1 MTTTEDNGIH
11 TTPSADRPASH
22 GTLVYPP
29 GRSTQDFIGSQAF
42 GTFQDQQGDE
52 NIGLGL
58 AAPVQFQPKNGNVY
72 TRFPLTARQAQDQ
85 DTTLYAV
92 NSRKFQE
99 AWRTLNETEG
109 VPDYMK
115 TPQAEEMLK
124 HVVTVNP
131 ASIVLGMTA
140 QQLANHGYLKMLNP
154 NFQLP
159 PNHPYSGRRNRQTIG
174 MPNQFAG
181 LTASP
186 YAVGTTALQPTLNT
200 PRQISMGDQNTSD
213 RVKVERGAQG
223 NHTTRRRRSQAELTR
238 DDAAGFISDADL
250 AQHLSQSGEGSG
262 HNDQAVDEAPPVR
275 QSSVR
280 SKHKIAQMIGEE
292 ESSEDEDADL
302 DEDYGMNLCK

>member
-1 MTTTEDNGIH
+1 MTTTEGNEIH
-11 TTPSADRPASH
+11 TPSADRPASR

-29 GRSTQDFIGSQAF
+29 GRSNQDFIGSQAF
-42 GTFQDQQGDE
+42 GTFHDQHSDE

-58 AAPVQFQPKNGNVY
+58 ATPAQFRPKNGNVY

-159 PNHPYSGRRNRQTIG
+159 PNHPYAGRRNRQTVG

-186 YAVGTTALQPTLNT
+186 YAVGTTALQPTLHT
-200 PRQISMGDQNTSD
+200 PRQVSMGDHTTSD

-223 NHTTRRRRSQAELTR
+223 NRATRRRRSQAELTI
-238 DDAAGFISDADL
+238 DDAVGFISDADL
-250 AQHLSQSGEGSG
+250 AQHLTQSSG
-262 HNDQAVDEAPPVR
+262 DAGHDDKAMDEAPPVR

-292 ESSEDEDADL
+292 ESSSEEEEDVDL
-302 DEDYGMNLCK
+302 DADYGMIH